1 MTFGFVYEQKYD
13 DQRLVEEITENTV
26 GKFVDPSM
34 KSMARRVVA
43 ITARLTNSPELNN
56 NALKEGLL
64 ERMMGMARSGG
75 YLQPLG
81 ASKAIIAASSK
92 KKGVMF
98 NKYVTHPKMKRRIEK
113 PLILLLDGRLE
124 YKNGESQTI
133 IEVMKEDDFSK
144 ILEQGEAHIK
154 KIGDEITASK
164 PDLVI
169 AEKGGSDLAQH
180 FGNKAGGTAVRRI
193 RKIDNQR
200 VARAGGATIIN
211 KADKITEE
219 DIGTGAGLFKVRKI
233 GDEGFTFIEQCKD
246 PKSAASSCAEPAR
259 RSSMKWRGSG
269 STLSMG
275 RGTCTRSPPWY
286 PAAGLRR

>member
-1 MTFGFVYEQKYD
+1 M
-13 DQRLVEEITENTV
+13 
-26 GKFVDPSM
+26 
-34 KSMARRVVA
+34 
-43 ITARLTNSPELNN
+43 
-56 NALKEGLL
+56 
-64 ERMMGMARSGG
+64 
-75 YLQPLG
+75 

-144 ILEQGEAHIK
+144 ILEQEEAHIK

-193 RKIDNQR
+193 RKNDNQR

-211 KADKITEE
+211 KADEITEE
-219 DIGTGAGLFKVRKI
+219 DIGTGAGLFKVR
-233 GDEGFTFIEQCKD
+233 TRAS
-246 PKSAASSCAEPAR
+246 PSSSSARTPRPAPSSCAVPAR
-259 RSSMKWRGSG
+259 TFSTRWRGTYR
-269 STLSMG
+269 TLSTW
-275 RGTCTRSPPWY
+275 RGTFTRSPPWC
-286 PAAGLRR
+286 PAAGPPRWRWLTG